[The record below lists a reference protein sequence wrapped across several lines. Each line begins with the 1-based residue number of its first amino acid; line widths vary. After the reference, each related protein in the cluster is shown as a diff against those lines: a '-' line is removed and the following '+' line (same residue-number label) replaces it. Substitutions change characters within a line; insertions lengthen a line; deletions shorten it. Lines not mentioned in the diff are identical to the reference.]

1 MLSNNVKKYIFI
13 ILGTLSLAL
22 GIIGIFLPVLPTTPF
37 LLLTSYL
44 YLKSSKKLHDWLI
57 NHKVF
62 GEYIYNYITYKGIK
76 RKDKMKALILL
87 YLTLSIS
94 FYFVDIIHVRIF
106 LILVGIG
113 VTIHISKLNTL

>member
-1 MLSNNVKKYIFI
+1 MEDNNFKKYIFI
-13 ILGTLSLAL
+13 ILGSLFLTL

-37 LLLTSYL
+37 LLLTSFF
-44 YLKSSKKLHDWLI
+44 YLKSSKKLHNWLI

-62 GEYIYNYITYKGIK
+62 GEYIYNYITYKGVK
-76 RKDKMKALILL
+76 KKDKIKSLVLL

-106 LILVGIG
+106 LILVAIG
-113 VTIHISKLNTL
+113 VTIHILKLKTL

>member
-1 MLSNNVKKYIFI
+1 MEKNKIKKYTFI
-13 ILGTLSLAL
+13 IMGTFFLIL
-22 GIIGIFLPVLPTTPF
+22 GIIGIFLPILPTTPF
-37 LLLTSYL
+37 LLLTSYF

-62 GEYIYNYITYKGIK
+62 GEYIYNYITYKGIRK
-76 RKDKMKALILL
+76 KDKIKTLSLL

-106 LILVGIG
+106 LILVAIG
-113 VTIHISKLNTL
+113 VTIHILKLKTL